1 MDINSSKIDNQLN
14 VALDVGEVE
23 RERTM
28 DLDVGFDSENQTWE
42 LIVKYS
48 GNLDRIREELESSV
62 VELMGEYAIITIP
75 ENKIALLSQYQEI
88 EFIEKPK
95 RLFFSVIDGIAVS
108 CLLPLQEQRQSPLLQ
123 LTQGQSSFVQIS
135 QGESLVKN
143 QVQGGN
149 RSLSGQGV
157 MVAIIDS
164 GIDYSHPDF
173 RNTDGTTRILYLWD
187 QTIAGNPPEGYR
199 NGTLYTSQN
208 INEALSQEERV
219 EQLRLV
225 PSQDVSGHGTH
236 VAGICAGNGR
246 ASSGRYRGVAYES
259 DIIVVK
265 LGSSI
270 GQSFPKTTNLMEAV
284 NFVLE
289 KAIERRQPIAINI
302 SFGNNYG
309 SHANLSLLEQ
319 YIDSMANR
327 WKTNICIGTG
337 NEGSL
342 GHHKSGVVVEEED
355 TIVELA
361 VNIYE
366 TSLNLQ
372 IWKNYY
378 DEMQIELISPGGR
391 SSKVLSGGSGAE
403 QVATTTKVVMENTE
417 ILFFYGEPL
426 PYNGLQEVYVEWIP
440 RQTYIDSGIWKIRLI
455 PRRVIQGNFD
465 MWLPTGELLNPM
477 TRFLEPTEET
487 TLTIPSTASR
497 AISVGAY
504 DGRTDSFAF
513 FSGRGFTRENQWIK
527 PELVAPGVD
536 INSCAPGGGY
546 TRRSGTSMAVPF
558 VTGTAALLMEWGI
571 VRGNDPYLY
580 GEKMKAYLIDG
591 ARQLPLETEYPNPEL
606 GFGALCGEKSL
617 PE

>member
-1 MDINSSKIDNQLN
+1 MGRIVMDSSKRDNQLN
-14 VALDVGEVE
+14 IALDVSDET
-23 RERTM
+23 REQTI
-28 DLDVGFDSENQTWE
+28 DLEVGFNREDQTWE

-48 GNLDRIREELESSV
+48 GSLDRIREELNASV
-62 VELMGEYAIITIP
+62 VELMNEYAIITIP
-75 ENKIALLSQYQEI
+75 ETEVDALSQYEEI

-95 RLFFSVIDGIAVS
+95 RLSFTVIDGIAVS
-108 CLLPLQEQRQSPLLQ
+108 CLLPLQEQRD
-123 LTQGQSSFVQIS
+123 
-135 QGESLVKN
+135 N
-143 QVQGGN
+143 N
-149 RSLSGQGV
+149 NLSGQGV
-157 MVAIIDS
+157 IVAIIDS

-173 RNTDGTTRILYLWD
+173 RNADGTTRILYLWD

-199 NGTLYTSQN
+199 NGTLYTSQD
-208 INEALSQEERV
+208 INEALEQEERG
-219 EQLRLV
+219 EQIRLV

-236 VAGICAGNGR
+236 VAGICVGNGR
-246 ASSGRYRGVAYES
+246 AGNGRYRGVAYES
-259 DIIVVK
+259 DIIAVK
-265 LGSSI
+265 LGSSV
-270 GQSFPKTTNLMEAV
+270 GQSFPKTTNLMEAI
-284 NFVLE
+284 NFVIE
-289 KAIERRQPIAINI
+289 KAVERRQPIAVNI

-309 SHANLSLLEQ
+309 SHANVSLLEQ

-342 GHHKSGVVVEEED
+342 GHHKSGIVEEDED

-361 VNIYE
+361 VNTYE
-366 TSLNLQ
+366 TALNLQ

-391 SSKVLSGGSGAE
+391 SSEVLSGRPG
-403 QVATTTKVVMENTE
+403 TNRVVLENTE

-426 PYNGLQEVYVEWIP
+426 PYNALQEIYIEWLP
-440 RQTYIDSGIWKIRLI
+440 RQNYIDSGIWRIRLI
-455 PRRVIQGNFD
+455 PRRIIRGNYD
-465 MWLPTGELLNPM
+465 MWLPTGEVLNPM

-536 INSCAPGGGY
+536 ITSCAPGGGY

-558 VTGTAALLMEWGI
+558 VTGTAALFMEWGI

-591 ARQLPLETEYPNPEL
+591 ARQLPLQTEYPNPEL
-606 GFGALCGEKSL
+606 GFGALCGEESL
-617 PE
+617 PEDSVAIFKIFIKNVK